1 MNFSE
6 STNSFLDKALFAEF
20 NNGENR
26 FFEDYIEIIKSAK
39 ELGRLERAM
48 EFCGDMETI
57 GMLEDYRKQL
67 QALKME
73 IVASCIGDFTDQT
86 EIITSKN

>member
-6 STNSFLDKALFAEF
+6 STNRFLDKVLFAEF
-20 NNGENR
+20 NKNEER
-26 FFEDYIEIIKSAK
+26 YFDDYMEIIIAAK
-39 ELGRLERAM
+39 ELGRFERAM
-48 EFCGDMETI
+48 EFCADMETI

-73 IVASCIGDFTDQT
+73 IVASCIGDFTDQL
-86 EIITSKN
+86 EVVNNQ